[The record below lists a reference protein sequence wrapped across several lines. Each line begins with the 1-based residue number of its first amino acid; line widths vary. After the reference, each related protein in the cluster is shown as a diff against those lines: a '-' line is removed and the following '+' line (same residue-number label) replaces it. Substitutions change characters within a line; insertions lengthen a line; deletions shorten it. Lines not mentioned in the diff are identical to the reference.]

1 MNNLELRHQNLYFFD
16 KNGEYYN
23 FSYEGVVALTQKPF
37 DWDHIYE
44 DKEGHQ
50 YLGKETYYKEDPNNE
65 NNYIHCEPEDDWGED
80 KTGNEVF
87 YYTKSDK
94 WVGEIYLDEVST
106 DLFSTGCI
114 LILEKDKQGNY
125 RLPWKKIENENCWI
139 VGFQEELN
147 DIFLFGYDENYINYT
162 QSALSQEPNGPDIV
176 RTNFLGIPL
185 SDETSIQKEAA
196 VINFALCSS
205 EENTFKRT
213 LYIYEADKNYN
224 PIFDDIKETL
234 IATITIY
241 GKTIGEDERFKTICE
256 NFGYNIIDTDII
268 AFEKTNIKEI
278 LPDWTIINEKRKE
291 IILEGHNIYPYI
303 GAYKGIINAIKYFG
317 YNELQLREFWKN
329 VDPNSP
335 YYGKYVQ
342 TDCID
347 FLSVD
352 NVRFNQPKVT
362 LPSKQYRKT
371 SLFALVYKINDIT
384 PGVYDEDD
392 LPLTHENQY
401 YTQEEILIKLF
412 ALKRKLEKDFL
423 PLNARIK
430 DIIGEADFFTLN
442 ELTNS
447 VGVNVKNNIQV
458 GISPKFTVV
467 NGEKYNELDETI
479 YANLVDL
486 RTFLVEYYNS
496 TSNSTNDAPVTFYDA
511 SKKTSGLISWWNM
524 FVSPRE
530 KYSLIIDDE
539 LVCLESVMTQ
549 GSGDDNFSVQKLR
562 DTYLAYFKDY
572 SPNLRHTGYWEEGKQ
587 PEYLGDIDPL
597 PDNWHFITNFT
608 LNDNKEYRPY
618 NENDNIEKWI
628 DPKTGIETDKF
639 VNEDIVPIG
648 ALVLLKNT
656 TFDNFIFD
664 NEGNDETIDDM
675 EITYDELAQGNKYDT
690 LTFCLENF
698 AEYGYDKNGNLLE
711 AEDGDE
717 LILNFEDKIVITYT
731 TKTNDTVN
739 SIMKSIYVE
748 CIENKKEYPELF
760 KNIEFYFNEE
770 TNELEAQGIDAYKLK
785 WSINHPPM
793 PSEFEESVES
803 NMRYSV
809 AVSNRKA
816 LGNPMFA
823 WDNIHKFDTT
833 GIEWTIKKEATE
845 VSPSYYFNS
854 FEEFND
860 RDIEKYNELPIVLPY
875 IGKYTVEMR
884 LYNMYNHISSL
895 VKKDYI
901 EVVGR
906 EVEFSGWYTSQEES
920 NGFEQDENEAFEEMP
935 EGSDSGQGYN
945 FEDNSEQNEDLSTQ
959 LLEYWSSKAVTPRNN
974 EYTWEKCK
982 DFEIGEY
989 GSPLENAIKPIV
1001 TWGEVTPALYE
1012 GLDNANIIE
1021 NNTIDTYDR
1030 NSHTSNFQNN
1040 GLYSNKGAY
1049 IWKNCKCTWN
1059 EVFHKS
1065 WNTTEETGDIPF
1077 YIDIEKDVI
1086 GSTNGIQWTG
1096 VQNTEVGDY
1105 GLARLE
1111 WSNPKIRF
1119 ELQKD
1124 FRVRNE
1130 IEEYHKFD
1138 YTLTP
1143 DMNLI
1148 DLYNAL
1154 AEWLN
1159 NTYNID
1165 IERYINVN
1173 YVYKEDEYFNEKE
1186 IIISDKKLYLEH
1198 SDKEE
1203 ECAHYIVD
1211 GRQIRQNNS
1220 TEEDEYTIY
1229 YLKQIADV
1237 EFEQRIGMLSEND
1250 IINRTDG
1257 QIPVVNINRLVKIN
1271 QRPCWRL
1278 NGELTEIQDGE
1289 MYDVPDELL
1298 TGNPENPVNTD
1309 FVEGLVAWKY
1319 YKHLTGKRADE
1330 YNEHPKIWYY
1340 TYVNYANIDFDSENG
1355 ESTKHIN
1362 RLIPTL
1368 EPVDGM
1374 TIEDYTPASNLRN
1387 AQYTYKDV
1395 MCSYIKEDFPENP
1408 ERYKE
1413 INKQRFQTSFVYY
1426 EYPLINE
1433 YEYYKVVPCYHYK
1446 LVPYVKY
1453 SYKPDKNM
1461 PDPTRLQ
1468 FVGKYSSQLCDIFNV
1483 DVVWDVIITS
1493 ENTIAG
1499 ETSFGLEGTGVFQHN
1514 TEIHNPT
1521 WNNVNFI
1528 NSWKKL
1534 PKLTRIC
1541 FTYDKC
1547 KILGKR
1553 NPTWTFK
1560 NITTGTEKVIKSKY
1574 GMYLFTEAGDYS
1586 ITLELYDSNKN
1597 KYIATKNYLTII

>member
-1 MNNLELRHQNLYFFD
+1 MNNIELRHQNLYFFD

-23 FSYEGVVALTQKPF
+23 FSYEGVVALTQKPY
-37 DWDHIYE
+37 DWDSVYE

-50 YLGKETYYKEDPNNE
+50 YLGKETYYKDDPNNE
-65 NNYIHCEPEDDWGED
+65 GEYIHCDPEDEWGED
-80 KTGNEVF
+80 ENGYELF
-87 YYTKSDK
+87 YYAKSDK
-94 WVGEIYLDEVST
+94 WVGEIYLDDVAT
-106 DLFSTGCI
+106 DLFSIGRI

-125 RLPWKKIENENCWI
+125 RLPWKKVENEHCWI
-139 VGFQEELN
+139 AGFQEELD
-147 DIFLFGYDENYINYT
+147 DIFLFGYDENYVNYT
-162 QSALSQEPNGPDIV
+162 QTALSQEPDGPDMV

-185 SDETSIQKEAA
+185 SEETNIQKEAA
-196 VINFALCSS
+196 IINFALCSS
-205 EENTFKRT
+205 EENTFSRT
-213 LYIYEADKNYN
+213 LYIYEADKDYN
-224 PIFDDIKETL
+224 PIYDDLKETL
-234 IATITIY
+234 VAVITIY

-256 NFGYNIIDTDII
+256 NFGYNIIDTDTI

-278 LPDWTIINEKRKE
+278 LPDWAIINEKRKE

-303 GAYKGIINAIKYFG
+303 GAYKGVINAIKYFG
-317 YNELQLREFWKN
+317 YNELQLREFWRN

-384 PGVYDEDD
+384 EGAYDEDD
-392 LPLTHENQY
+392 LPLTHENQV

-496 TSNSTNDAPVTFYDA
+496 TSNVVNDEPVTFYDA

-524 FVSPRE
+524 FVAPRE

-539 LVCLESVMTQ
+539 LVCLESIMTQ
-549 GSGDDNFSVQKLR
+549 GAGDDNFSVQKLI
-562 DTYLAYFKDY
+562 DTYLAYFNDY
-572 SPNLRHTGYWEEGKQ
+572 SPNLRHTGYWEEGRQ

-597 PDNWHFITNFT
+597 PDNWHFITNFA

-618 NENDNIEKWI
+618 NEDDNIKRWV
-628 DPKTGIETDKF
+628 DPKTGLETDKF
-639 VNEDIVPIG
+639 VNEDIVPVG

-675 EITYDELAQGNKYDT
+675 DITYNELAQGNNYDV
-690 LTFCLENF
+690 LTFGLENF
-698 AEYGYDKNGNLLE
+698 AEYGYNPQGELIE
-711 AEDGDE
+711 AEADDE
-717 LILNFEDKIVITYT
+717 LVMEFPGIEPITYT
-731 TKTNDTVN
+731 TQSNDTVN
-739 SIMKSIYVE
+739 SIMKSIYVK
-748 CIENKKEYPELF
+748 CVENKKEHSELF

-770 TNELEAQGIDAYKLK
+770 TNELEAQGIDAYQLK
-785 WSINHPPM
+785 WSINHPMM

-809 AVSNRKA
+809 ATSNRKVS
-816 LGNPMFA
+816 GNPMFA

-833 GIEWTIKKEATE
+833 GIEWTIKKEATD
-845 VSPSYYFNS
+845 VSPAYYFNS

-875 IGKYTVEMR
+875 IGKYTIEMR

-895 VKKDYI
+895 VKKDYL

-906 EVEFSGWYTSQEES
+906 EVEFSGWYTTQEES
-920 NGFEQDENEAFEEMP
+920 NGFEQDEEDDELEII
-935 EGSDSGQGYN
+935 EGSNSGQG
-945 FEDNSEQNEDLSTQ
+945 EDEYEEDLSTR
-959 LLEYWSSKAVTPRNN
+959 LLNYWSSKAVTPRNN
-974 EYTWEKCK
+974 EYTWENCK

-989 GSPLENAIKPIV
+989 GSPFENAIKPLV

-1021 NNTIDTYDR
+1021 NNTLDTYDR

-1040 GLYSNKGAY
+1040 GEYSNKGAY

-1065 WNTTEETGDIPF
+1065 WDTTEETGDIPF
-1077 YIDIEKDVI
+1077 YIDIEKDII
-1086 GSTNGIQWTG
+1086 GSTSGMQWTG
-1096 VQNTEVGDY
+1096 VQDTEVGDY
-1105 GLARLE
+1105 GFTRLE
-1111 WSNPKIRF
+1111 WSNPKIKF

-1130 IEEYHKFD
+1130 IEES
-1138 YTLTP
+1138 YTFEYPLAP

-1148 DLYNAL
+1148 SLYNEL
-1154 AEWLN
+1154 SEWLTD
-1159 NTYNID
+1159 TYNID

-1173 YVYKEDEYFNEKE
+1173 FVYKEDEYADTRELMY
-1186 IIISDKKLYLEH
+1186 SDKKLYLEH
-1198 SDKEE
+1198 SYDVQDIKHYVVIDREIKEGE
-1203 ECAHYIVD
+1203 AAE
-1211 GRQIRQNNS
+1211 N
-1220 TEEDEYTIY
+1220 EYTVY
-1229 YLKQIADV
+1229 YRKQIANID
-1237 EFEQRIGMLSEND
+1237 FDDQGIGMLPETD
-1250 IINRTDG
+1250 IIIRPDG
-1257 QIPVVNINRLVKIN
+1257 RIPVVNINKLEQLPECPKYKEVVDDHEETRWVN
-1271 QRPCWRL
+1271 
-1278 NGELTEIQDGE
+1278 ESE
-1289 MYDVPDELL
+1289 MYDAPLNEHGAVI
-1298 TGNPENPVNTD
+1298 TD
-1309 FVEGLVAWKY
+1309 FIEGLVPWKY
-1319 YKHLTGKRADE
+1319 YKHIAGKEIDLSGE
-1330 YNEHPKIWYY
+1330 PKVWYY
-1340 TYVNYANIDFDSENG
+1340 TYVNSANIDLNSENG

-1368 EPVDGM
+1368 EPVESY
-1374 TIEDYTPASNLRN
+1374 EDSYVETTSIDEVLDHNNYETSYKYL
-1387 AQYTYKDV
+1387 QY
-1395 MCSYIKEDFPENP
+1395 PEKN
-1408 ERYKE
+1408 
-1413 INKQRFQTSFVYY
+1413 V
-1426 EYPLINE
+1426 
-1433 YEYYKVVPCYHYK
+1433 YEYYKVTPCYNYK
-1446 LVPYVKY
+1446 LIPYVKY
-1453 SYKPDKNM
+1453 SYKPANEQLA
-1461 PDPTRLQ
+1461 DPSRVQL
-1468 FVGKYSSQLCDIFNV
+1468 VGKYNSQLCDMFNADV
-1483 DVVWDVIITS
+1483 IWDVVM
-1493 ENTIAG
+1493 AG
-1499 ETSFGLEGTGVFQHN
+1499 TPGYEMSFGLDGTGVFQHN

-1574 GMYLFTEAGDYS
+1574 GMYLFTESGDYS